1 MRPVP
6 SGGYAITIR
15 RSTSSGRFLLKSSP
29 KRTPNTRIG
38 ANDPMNVLVTGG
50 CGFIGSAVVR
60 AFAGRGNDVTVADIP
75 GANRDRIGQVADR
88 VRMVDLDVTDHTAAS
103 ALVKAAKPDT
113 VVHLAWYAVPGKYPS
128 STENVPFIGAT
139 LNLMQA
145 SAEAGVKKFVGI
157 GTCFE
162 YDFETN
168 IMREDSP
175 TKPSSLYAACKLAT
189 FTAATKLAE
198 MIELPMAWVRFFYQY
213 GPWEDERRLVAS
225 VIRKLLMGEKAQAS
239 TGEQVR
245 DFLHVGDDASGV
257 LAVLDSDLTGAVN
270 VGSGVPVTVR
280 QIVETIGRLTGRGEL
295 IELGAYQPRVD
306 DPPMVVADNGRL
318 REATGWLP
326 QYDLESGLAE
336 TVEWWGRRLKESGE
350 LR

>member
-1 MRPVP
+1 
-6 SGGYAITIR
+6 
-15 RSTSSGRFLLKSSP
+15 
-29 KRTPNTRIG
+29 
-38 ANDPMNVLVTGG
+38 MNVLVTGG

-60 AFAGRGNDVTVADIP
+60 ALAGRGDDVTVADIP
-75 GANRDRIGQVADR
+75 GANRERIGQVAER
-88 VRMVDLDVTDHTAAS
+88 VRVTDLDVTDHTAAGT
-103 ALVKAAKPDT
+103 LVKAARPDA

-128 STENVPFIGAT
+128 SVENIPFIGAT

-145 SAEAGVKKFVGI
+145 SAEAGVKRFIGI

-162 YDFETN
+162 YDFAAN

-198 MIELPMAWVRFFYQY
+198 TIELPMAWVRFFYQY
-213 GPWEDERRLVAS
+213 GPWEDDRRLVAS
-225 VIRKLLMGEKAQAS
+225 VIKKLLMGEKAQSS

-245 DFLHVGDDASGV
+245 DFMHVDDDASGV

-280 QIVETIGRLTGRGEL
+280 QIVETIGRLMGRGEL
-295 IELGAYQPRVD
+295 IELGAFQPRAD
-306 DPPMVVADNGRL
+306 DPPMVVADNNRL
-318 REATGWLP
+318 REATGWSP
-326 QYDLESGLAE
+326 RYDLESGLAD
-336 TVEWWGRRLKESGE
+336 TVDWWKRRLMESGE